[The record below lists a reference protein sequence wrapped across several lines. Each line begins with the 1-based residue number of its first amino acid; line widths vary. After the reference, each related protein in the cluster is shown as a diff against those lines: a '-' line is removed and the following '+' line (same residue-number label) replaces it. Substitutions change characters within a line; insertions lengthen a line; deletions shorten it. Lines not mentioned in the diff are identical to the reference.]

1 MPSALLVDDDTTFR
15 MAMSDF
21 LEDHDFDVRN
31 AEDFAAARSAIG
43 EACPDLLIVDLVLP
57 DGSGLD
63 LVDALPSSAA
73 TRVLVVTGHPSVETA
88 VSAVRKRIDEYLVKP
103 VSLEDLQDAL
113 AKLDFDEQGDEGEAP
128 RHVAPA
134 ATPAADARDGE
145 RSLRGESSVM
155 RTLLE
160 AIDRVAPT
168 EATVFVQGESGTGK
182 ELIAREIHAASGRR
196 GRLVAVNCGA
206 IAENLIASE
215 LFGHEKGSFTGADRQ
230 HAGIFER
237 ASGGTVFLDEITEMP
252 AELQVNLLR
261 VLETG
266 TVRRVGGSKEIP
278 VDARV
283 VAATNRNPDEAVAEG
298 KLREDLYYRLAVYP
312 MRVPPLRE
320 RPDDIVG
327 LAEYFLA
334 QQNASYGT
342 DKSLTEGARARLL
355 SHAWP
360 GNVRELK
367 HTIQRMYINA
377 DGDIDESTVPED
389 FDRPPLW
396 DRNSLKLSVGTPI
409 AEAERRLL
417 LATLEHFGGD
427 KKLAAQT
434 LGISLKTLYNRLN
447 AYAEEDGDA
456 QAADAGD

>member
-21 LEDHDFDVRN
+21 LEDRDFDVRN
-31 AEDFAAARSAIG
+31 AEDFAAARAAIG

-113 AKLDFDEQGDEGEAP
+113 AKLDFGDQADTDEAP
-128 RHVAPA
+128 RPAAPA
-134 ATPAADARDGE
+134 ADDDRDRE
-145 RSLRGESSVM
+145 RPLRGESSAM

-168 EATVFVQGESGTGK
+168 DATVFVQGESGTGK
-182 ELIAREIHAASGRR
+182 ELIAREIHAASGRH

-312 MRVPPLRE
+312 LRVPPLRE

-334 QQNASYGT
+334 QQNANYGT
-342 DKSLTEGARARLL
+342 DKSLTDGARDRLL

-377 DGDIDESTVPED
+377 DGDIDESTVPGD

-417 LATLEHFGGD
+417 LATLEHFDGD

-447 AYAEEDGDA
+447 AYAKEDGDA
-456 QAADAGD
+456 QATVSPGD